1 LNKKYKIGDEL
12 ELKIEKIVPRG
23 LGLAFAEGLTVF
35 VPLAA
40 AGDSIRAEIV
50 EIKGRSA
57 FAEIVSVVEP
67 SSERIKP
74 PCPYFGTCGGCDFMH
89 LNYAAQLSAKVA
101 MIRDCI
107 ERIGKIDYQKEIAV
121 IESPSQFGYRLR
133 AQWHADPATGEIG
146 YYQRNSRKL
155 VDVKECLV
163 LVPELQG
170 ELDRCREKLSP
181 ELAAGMM
188 QIDAAAGD
196 NGEVST
202 YSADLLEWADEI
214 GFTSAGERLAFSAR
228 SFFQGNRFLVDKLVE
243 VAIGEASGE
252 TALDLYCGVGL
263 FTLPLARRF
272 KTVIGVE
279 DNEKAV
285 EFANANAERAGL
297 ENVDL
302 YEASVRD
309 YMASDEVPKPD
320 FVLLDPPRAGTEKET
335 IMNLIAL
342 EPKSVSYVACEPSIL
357 ARDLRRFVD
366 NGYEIE
372 SITALD
378 LFPQTHHVETVAQL
392 VRTKVD

>member
-1 LNKKYKIGDEL
+1 
-12 ELKIEKIVPRG
+12 
-23 LGLAFAEGLTVF
+23 
-35 VPLAA
+35 
-40 AGDSIRAEIV
+40 
-50 EIKGRSA
+50 
-57 FAEIVSVVEP
+57 
-67 SSERIKP
+67 
-74 PCPYFGTCGGCDFMH
+74 
-89 LNYAAQLSAKVA
+89 

-107 ERIGKIDYQKEIAV
+107 ERIGKIDYQKDIAF

-133 AQWHADPATGEIG
+133 AQWRADPQTGEIG

-155 VDVKECLV
+155 VDVKTCAV

-170 ELDRCREKLSP
+170 ELDRWRENLSP
-181 ELAAGMM
+181 ELAAGIM

-202 YSADLLEWADEI
+202 YTADLPEPTREI
-214 GFTSAGERLAFSAR
+214 GFTAAGERLAFSAR
-228 SFFQGNRFLVDKLVE
+228 SFFQGNRFLVDELVE

-272 KTVIGVE
+272 KTVVGVE
-279 DNEKAV
+279 DNEQAV

-297 ENVDL
+297 ANIDL
-302 YEASVRD
+302 YAASVRD
-309 YMASDEVPKPD
+309 YLASGEAPKPD

-335 IMNLIAL
+335 MMNLIAL
-342 EPKSVSYVACEPSIL
+342 APRRVSYVACEPSIL

-366 NGYEIE
+366 NGYAID

-378 LFPQTHHVETVAQL
+378 LFPQTHHVETVAHL
-392 VRTKVD
+392 TRSDER